1 MKIIKGD
8 TVRVMVGKD
17 KGKEGKVERVYPKR
31 NVVLIPDINIYKK
44 HVKKTEQTPQGGIV
58 EVPRPID
65 VSKVMLICP
74 HTKKPTRVSYKF
86 VDGKKVRFSKA
97 ANKAI

>member
-17 KGKEGKVERVYPKR
+17 RGKEGQVERVYPKR
-31 NVVLIPDINIYKK
+31 NAVLIPDINIYKK

-58 EVPRPID
+58 EVPRPIN

-86 VDGKKVRFSKA
+86 VDGKKVRFSKK

>member
-17 KGKEGKVERVYPKR
+17 RGKEGQVERVYPKR
-31 NVVLIPDINIYKK
+31 NAVLIPDINIYKK

-58 EVPRPID
+58 EVPRPINI
-65 VSKVMLICP
+65 SKVMLICP

-86 VDGKKVRFSKA
+86 VDGKKVRFSKK

>member
-1 MKIIKGD
+1 MKIQKGD

-17 KGKEGKVERVYPKR
+17 KGTEGKVEQVLVKQ
-31 NVVLIPDINIYKK
+31 NKVLIANVNIAKR
-44 HVKKTEQTPQGGIV
+44 HIKKTEQNQGGIIDI
-58 EVPRPID
+58 PRPID
-65 VSKVMLICP
+65 VSKVMLVCP

-86 VDGKKVRFSKA
+86 IDGKKVRFSKQ

>member
-1 MKIIKGD
+1 MKIQKGD

-17 KGKEGKVERVYPKR
+17 KGTEGKVEKVFVKQ
-31 NVVLIPDINIYKK
+31 NKVLIPNVNMFKR

-58 EVPRPID
+58 DIPRPLD

-86 VDGKKVRFSKA
+86 VDGKKVRFSKK